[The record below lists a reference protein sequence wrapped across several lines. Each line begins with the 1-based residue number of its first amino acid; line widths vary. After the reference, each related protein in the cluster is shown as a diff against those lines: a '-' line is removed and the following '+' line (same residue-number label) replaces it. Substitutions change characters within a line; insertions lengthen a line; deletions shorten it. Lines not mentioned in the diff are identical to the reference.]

1 MMWLQR
7 LERIHL
13 LILFSRHLKKKLTIT
28 FERSFKPDEMGP
40 INQMIERPLQNDS
53 IFYDG
58 MFLLRCG
65 LSSTKPFSEKYS
77 FVCITL
83 VIELYVLYV

>member
-7 LERIHL
+7 LDSIHL
-13 LILFSRHLKKKLTIT
+13 LILFSRHLKKKLTIR
-28 FERSFKPDEMGP
+28 FERSFTDDEMVS
-40 INQMIERPLQNDS
+40 IKEKAEKPLQNDS
-53 IFYDG
+53 IYYDG

>member
-7 LERIHL
+7 LERIHF
-13 LILFSRHLKKKLTIT
+13 LILFSRHLTKKLTII
-28 FERSFKPDEMGP
+28 FQRSYKPDEMVS
-40 INQMIERPLQNDS
+40 IKEKAEKPLQNDS
-53 IFYDG
+53 IYYDG